1 MSLSRST
8 LMNSLYESKTHPES
22 ILASTSEL
30 GLPCFLMASKSS
42 KVISP
47 KAKKTNSHKME
58 PQWPPLGTKKASQ
71 VDLRTIFKAWLVLQ
85 GPMNKIQIKF
95 MILRDNS
102 LVKVTQLHLLICFP

>member
-30 GLPCFLMASKSS
+30 GLPCFLMASKVS

-47 KAKKTNSHKME
+47 KAKKDKFTLK
-58 PQWPPLGTKKASQ
+58 GA
-71 VDLRTIFKAWLVLQ
+71 
-85 GPMNKIQIKF
+85 PMATTRYQKGFTSRFEDYI
-95 MILRDNS
+95 
-102 LVKVTQLHLLICFP
+102 

>member
-30 GLPCFLMASKSS
+30 GLPCFLMASKVS

-71 VDLRTIFKAWLVLQ
+71 VDLRTIFKAWLVLLGTNEQ
-85 GPMNKIQIKF
+85 NT
-95 MILRDNS
+95 N
-102 LVKVTQLHLLICFP
+102 